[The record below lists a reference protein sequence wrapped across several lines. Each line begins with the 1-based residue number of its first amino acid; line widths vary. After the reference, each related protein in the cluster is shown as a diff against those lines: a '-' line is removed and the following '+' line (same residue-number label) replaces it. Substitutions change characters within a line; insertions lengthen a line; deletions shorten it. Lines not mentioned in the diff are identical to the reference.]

1 MVKIALFGYVLIALV
16 MLYQFNVACS
26 LYRFEL
32 RATHGKPRL
41 YARSRR
47 TGQIIGQVNNLWD
60 LLSMGIK

>member
-32 RATHGKPRL
+32 RATHGKRRL
-41 YARSRR
+41 YVRNRR
-47 TGQIIGQVNNLWD
+47 TGRIIGQVNNLWD
-60 LLSMGIK
+60 LLSMGIE